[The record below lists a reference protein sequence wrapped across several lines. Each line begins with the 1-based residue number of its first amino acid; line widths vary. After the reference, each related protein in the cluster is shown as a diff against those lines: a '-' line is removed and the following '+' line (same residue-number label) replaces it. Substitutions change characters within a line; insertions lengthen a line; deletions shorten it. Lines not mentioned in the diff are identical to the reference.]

1 MAMANPQPLQARPY
15 EDHMQIPIQIHD
27 DDADFEVDG
36 GASAHDDAMDDVDDD
51 HHHINSINPIDH
63 TGVVVASRTSEL
75 TLAFEGEVYVFPA
88 VTPEKVPAFRPQL
101 YCFFILLLLII
112 VSFLSS

>member
-1 MAMANPQPLQARPY
+1 MAMANPQPLQARPF

-27 DDADFEVDG
+27 DDADFEVDVG
-36 GASAHDDAMDDVDDD
+36 VSALADDAMDDIDDD
-51 HHHINSINPIDH
+51 HPHINSINHIDH

-88 VTPEKVPAFRPQL
+88 VTPEKVLF
-101 YCFFILLLLII
+101 
-112 VSFLSS
+112 